1 MDLNNP
7 LTGIRLHYNETGA
20 GDRAVILLHGWTS
33 NCSRWTHLE
42 ELLSANFRVI
52 SYDLRGHGLS
62 AKQPELDYG
71 FAAHVLDLAGLM
83 DSLSVP
89 RAILVGHSM
98 GGMIAQHFALTFP
111 ERVDMLALV
120 ATTACVA
127 TQKSKRNAL
136 YLAAGAFMHAFKPT
150 MWLKEMHKR
159 KSPDLYP
166 DLNNPDMKP
175 SPASTALCL
184 LAIAQNDLRN
194 RLPQLAIPTLVIASD
209 ADKTVPIER
218 SQELADI
225 IPGAKFVPIH
235 GCSHHIQLER
245 PDLVY
250 DAIAEFAGAARSVQN
265 AAPFANQ

>member
-1 MDLNNP
+1 MELINP
-7 LTGIRLHYNETGA
+7 LTGVHLHYNETGK
-20 GDRAVILLHGWTS
+20 GDRTVILLHGWTS
-33 NCSRWTHLE
+33 NSARWTQLE

-62 AKQPELDYG
+62 DKQSELDYG

-83 DSLSVP
+83 DSLQIP
-89 RAILVGHSM
+89 RAILAGHSM

-111 ERVDMLALV
+111 ERVEMLALV

-127 TQKSKRNAL
+127 TQKGKRNAL
-136 YLAAGAFMHAFKPT
+136 HLAAGAFMHAFKPT
-150 MWLKEMHKR
+150 MWIKDMHKR
-159 KSPDLYP
+159 KTPELYP
-166 DLNNPDMKP
+166 DLNDPEMKP
-175 SPASTALCL
+175 SPTSTALCL

-194 RLPQLAIPTLVIASD
+194 RLPNLAIPTIVIASD

-225 IPGAKFVPIH
+225 IPDAKFVPVH

-250 DAIAEFAGAARSVQN
+250 DAIIKFAGLPHEEISEVRI
-265 AAPFANQ
+265 